1 MQGIP
6 NLRRLHWIHGG
17 GFSWTGRLVFTQILT
32 PNQFTGMVEKLVLQ
46 DSPLSELEDL
56 FNNQSYSDYYVV
68 FLRLVLPLIWMTL
81 PPLDSPYLATC
92 SVTNPFTP
100 TSSRM
105 IRLSAGSVKRYD
117 FVLSIVFF
125 YVSSHHSISS
135 PTSASP
141 SCLST
146 HSPTH
151 SSASRLRLAIHPF
164 IYLFTFQSIIQ
175 FTLLSFHL
183 SHWPAG
189 FYLLAPPSPTYPL
202 LWSIV
207 SFSVHL
213 KIFRSF

>member
-125 YVSSHHSISS
+125 
-135 PTSASP
+135 
-141 SCLST
+141 
-146 HSPTH
+146 
-151 SSASRLRLAIHPF
+151 F
-164 IYLFTFQSIIQ
+164 
-175 FTLLSFHL
+175 
-183 SHWPAG
+183 
-189 FYLLAPPSPTYPL
+189 TYPL
-202 LWSIV
+202 ITPSLHPHRLRPVVYPLTLLPILQ
-207 SFSVHL
+207 HL
-213 KIFRSF
+213 GFA